1 MNLEVW
7 EHDGKLAAI
16 EPNWPALLVFLAAWL
31 TGCVGFFFLSGNL
44 PVRAAPQSVQL
55 GFGPLLVWL
64 NLAVLVGLIGL
75 TVAFAVMQ
83 LRWTSLVVGGGFAF
97 LFAPFIVQDLPRD
110 WKDTQ
115 RGLVALLV
123 CLLVA
128 AALVYGAS

>member
-7 EHDGKLAAI
+7 EQDAKVAAI

-31 TGCVGFFFLSGNL
+31 AGCVGFFFLSGNL

-55 GFGPLLVWL
+55 GLGPLLVWL
-64 NLAVLVGLIGL
+64 NLAVLIGLIVL

-83 LRWTSLVVGGGFAF
+83 LRWTSLIVGGGFVF

-115 RGLVALLV
+115 KGLVALLV
-123 CLLVA
+123 CLLAA
-128 AALVYGAS
+128 AALVYQAS